1 MRAIRV
7 TSAAALGL
15 AALSLTA
22 PAASAVDNKVPAVV
36 GTATPST
43 IAPGGQ
49 VTLFVSGCTGGAD
62 ASSAVFDTVSI
73 PQGGTA
79 TATVDWDA
87 KRGAMYTITYTC
99 HDDGRQGT
107 SQLTITGAARPT
119 RTFTPRPTATVTRS
133 PVGPARG
140 GVGGSQGGM
149 NAGEIAAG
157 AALVVAATGGVIFV
171 LRRRS
176 SSRQH

>member
-22 PAASAVDNKVPAVV
+22 PAASAVDDKVPALV

-49 VTLFVSGCTGGAD
+49 VTLSLSGCDGEAD
-62 ASSAVFDTVSI
+62 AFSAVFGLVKI
-73 PQGGTA
+73 PPGGMA

-87 KRGAMYTITYTC
+87 KRGAMYRVTYTC
-99 HDDGRQGT
+99 NDGRQTT
-107 SQLTITGAARPT
+107 SQLTITGAPPT

-133 PVGPARG
+133 PAGPARG

-157 AALVVAATGGVIFV
+157 AALVVAATGGVVFV